1 MPSTAGSN
9 VIQYGTGNFVA
20 INDFGWVWGTY
31 NGSRYGADGIRIRP
45 RHDAVITDLRRGG
58 SAGAKEHALR
68 RRDAARIADDQ
79 AAHVSD
85 AAYAVDRAKRIAC
98 FAGQRYRW
106 RGASL

>member
-1 MPSTAGSN
+1 MQRIIP
-9 VIQYGTGNFVA
+9 
-20 INDFGWVWGTY
+20 GWTRMSMRGEFYQMDRSLLANWCCFHP
-31 NGSRYGADGIRIRP
+31 RADGIRIRP